1 MATDTELAIEL
12 LKLREINCRK
22 DYYTLSASELVCVE
36 EARIRSGY
44 RQSKS
49 CKELGRT
56 AKYSF
61 YLFIQREI
69 RKSKR

>member
-1 MATDTELAIEL
+1 MATNIPLAIEFL
-12 LKLREINCRK
+12 NLREINCRK
-22 DYYTLSASELVCVE
+22 DYYNLSSSELVCVE

-49 CKELGRT
+49 CKDLVRT

-69 RKSKR
+69 RKITR